1 MPNSMMEANVRAL
14 WLFVQF
20 ILVVAIALMGALFA
34 MENSQLVTVNFV
46 VFSSPALS
54 LGLWLLL
61 FLATG
66 TILGIIT
73 SSLIIGSYRR
83 KLRRALKK
91 D

>member
-1 MPNSMMEANVRAL
+1 MRAL
-14 WLFVQF
+14 WLFIKF
-20 ILVVAIALMGALFA
+20 LMVVAIALVGAMFA

-46 VFSSPALS
+46 VFSSPAIS
-54 LGLWLLL
+54 LGLCLLL

>member
-1 MPNSMMEANVRAL
+1 MRAL

-46 VFSSPALS
+46 VFSSPAIS

-66 TILGIIT
+66 TILGILT
-73 SSLIIGSYRR
+73 STLIIGSYRR

>member
-1 MPNSMMEANVRAL
+1 MRAL

-34 MENSQLVTVNFV
+34 MENSQLVTVNFL
-46 VFSSPALS
+46 VFSSPAIS

>member
-1 MPNSMMEANVRAL
+1 MMEANVRAL

-46 VFSSPALS
+46 VFSSPAIS

>member
-1 MPNSMMEANVRAL
+1 MRAL

-20 ILVVAIALMGALFA
+20 ILVVATALMGALFA

-46 VFSSPALS
+46 VFSSPAIS

-66 TILGIIT
+66 TILGIIS

>member
-1 MPNSMMEANVRAL
+1 MRAL

-46 VFSSPALS
+46 VFSSPAIS

-66 TILGIIT
+66 TMLGIIT

>member
-1 MPNSMMEANVRAL
+1 MRAL

-34 MENSQLVTVNFV
+34 MENSQLVAVNFV
-46 VFSSPALS
+46 VFSSPAIG

>member
-46 VFSSPALS
+46 VFSSPAIS

-61 FLATG
+61 FLTTG

>member
-1 MPNSMMEANVRAL
+1 
-14 WLFVQF
+14 
-20 ILVVAIALMGALFA
+20 
-34 MENSQLVTVNFV
+34 VNFV
-46 VFSSPALS
+46 VFSSPAIS

>member
-1 MPNSMMEANVRAL
+1 MRAL

-46 VFSSPALS
+46 VFSSPAIS

-73 SSLIIGSYRR
+73 NSLIIGSYRR

>member
-1 MPNSMMEANVRAL
+1 VRAL

-46 VFSSPALS
+46 VFSSPAIS

>member
-46 VFSSPALS
+46 VFSSPAIS

-73 SSLIIGSYRR
+73 NSLIIGSYRR

>member
-1 MPNSMMEANVRAL
+1 MSAL

-46 VFSSPALS
+46 VFSSPAIS

-73 SSLIIGSYRR
+73 NSLIIGSYRR

>member
-1 MPNSMMEANVRAL
+1 MRAL

-20 ILVVAIALMGALFA
+20 ILFVAIALMGALFA

-46 VFSSPALS
+46 VFSSPAIS

>member
-20 ILVVAIALMGALFA
+20 ILVVATALMGALFA

-46 VFSSPALS
+46 VFSSPAIS

-73 SSLIIGSYRR
+73 SSLIIGSYRS